1 MSNSEKGFTTLEALV
16 AMGIFAVVMLGIG
29 SLPVT
34 VIHANLRARH
44 VTAATNLA
52 RDKIE
57 ELRHGGYSDLA
68 AGSDGTLLTESSDKG
83 GNRAYYSRTWAVS
96 SGSIPVSKEVLVT
109 VEWTDTTAQT
119 VTMTTVMTDT
129 E

>member
-1 MSNSEKGFTTLEALV
+1 MARSEKGFSTLEALV

-34 VIHANLRARH
+34 AIHANLRARH

-57 ELRHGGYSDLA
+57 ELRHAGYASLTT
-68 AGSDGTLLTESSDKG
+68 GSDTTLLTESGDAG
-83 GNRAYYSRTWAVS
+83 GSAAYYSRSWDVS
-96 SGSIPVSKEVLVT
+96 SGSAPGSKEIAVT
-109 VEWTDTTAQT
+109 VEWTDSEAQT
-119 VTMTTVMTDT
+119 VTLTTVMADT